1 MYLQNDVVGFR
12 KEYQISSRSAT
23 QTTSKANG
31 RFTMI
36 KTEWFLSTI
45 GRRHFFRFV
54 SGLSVVN
61 KFVIHT

>member
-36 KTEWFLSTI
+36 KTE
-45 GRRHFFRFV
+45 
-54 SGLSVVN
+54 
-61 KFVIHT
+61 